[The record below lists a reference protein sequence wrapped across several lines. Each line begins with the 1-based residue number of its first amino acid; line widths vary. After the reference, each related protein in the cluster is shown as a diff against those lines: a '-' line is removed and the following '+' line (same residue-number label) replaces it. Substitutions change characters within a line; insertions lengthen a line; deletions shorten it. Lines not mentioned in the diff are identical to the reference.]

1 MLDLAC
7 TQCQESR
14 EKALWA
20 ESTAIGD
27 VGGWFLVQHNI
38 EHQVY
43 IARAIYDGGTE
54 TFVVRE
60 GRMRGKGKV
69 SERGS
74 DKTAREKLTPDYLG
88 NPPYGPAEGY
98 MGLRFV
104 PPADGV

>member
-1 MLDLAC
+1 MAPESVVCMLDLAC

-54 TFVVRE
+54 TFVVGEDEGQRQGEPARVGQDSE
-60 GRMRGKGKV
+60 GR
-69 SERGS
+69 
-74 DKTAREKLTPDYLG
+74 
-88 NPPYGPAEGY
+88 N
-98 MGLRFV
+98 
-104 PPADGV
+104 